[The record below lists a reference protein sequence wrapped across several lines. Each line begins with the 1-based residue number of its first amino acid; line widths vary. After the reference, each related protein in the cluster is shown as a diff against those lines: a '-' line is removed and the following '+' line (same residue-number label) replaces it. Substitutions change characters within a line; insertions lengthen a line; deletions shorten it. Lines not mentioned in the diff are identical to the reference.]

1 MTTTTFDASI
11 FTPQMARIIRL
22 AIIEQERD
30 SAGLNNLV
38 GVEHICA
45 GALQDD
51 CNYLS
56 ALIRATGMTL
66 SDVRNGHYSKPGP
79 GTP

>member
-1 MTTTTFDASI
+1 MV
-11 FTPQMARIIRL
+11 RIIRL

-30 SAGLNNLV
+30 AAGLNNLV
-38 GVEHICA
+38 GPEHIA
-45 GALQDD
+45 AAALQDD

-56 ALIRATGMTL
+56 TLIHATGLTL
-66 SDVRNGHYSKPGP
+66 ADVRLGHYTKPAP